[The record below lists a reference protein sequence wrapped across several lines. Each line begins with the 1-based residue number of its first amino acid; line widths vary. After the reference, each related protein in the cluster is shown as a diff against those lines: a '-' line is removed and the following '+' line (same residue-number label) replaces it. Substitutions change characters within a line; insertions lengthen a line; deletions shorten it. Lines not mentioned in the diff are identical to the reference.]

1 MPTNWGVIGAGYI
14 SNRALIPAIQRARD
28 SRLLAVASL
37 DEQRAHAT
45 ADRFAIPRVY
55 HNYTAL
61 LDDPDVQVVYIALP
75 NHLHSEWTIRAA
87 QHGKHVLCE
96 KPLAMSVAEC
106 DEMIQAC
113 RQARVMLMEAV
124 MYRFHPRMQA
134 LKALLDAGEAGEL
147 RFLHSAFSFP
157 FDSPANYRAFPQYG
171 GGALL
176 DIGSYCVNASRWL
189 PGLEPDSVQVQAS
202 CSQNGIDVSTSAI
215 LRYGNAGLS
224 AHIQCSFAAA
234 EHQVIEVVGSKAAI
248 TAPLAFSA
256 WLDDTTSLLIQEGGN
271 TEQRTFSPADPYQL
285 MVEHFSD
292 CVQDRST
299 LLYSPED
306 GRATVRVL
314 EMIKCHFPL
323 TNTPETARLTE
334 NHENMAKDRR
344 GFEQ

>member
-1 MPTNWGVIGAGYI
+1 MSTNWGVIGAGYI

-28 SRLLAVASL
+28 ARVLAVASL
-37 DEQRAHAT
+37 DEQRARAT

-55 HNYTAL
+55 HDYAAL
-61 LDDPDVQVVYIALP
+61 LEDPDVQVVYIALP
-75 NHLHSEWTIRAA
+75 NHLHREWTIRAA
-87 QHGKHVLCE
+87 QHGRHVLCE

-113 RQARVMLMEAV
+113 RQANVMLMEAV

-134 LKALLDAGEAGEL
+134 LKAMLDAGEAGEL

-157 FDSPANYRAFPQYG
+157 FESPANYRAFPQYG

-189 PGLEPDSVQVQAS
+189 PDLEPAGVQARAS
-202 CSQNGIDVSTSAI
+202 YSQDGVDINSSAI
-215 LRYGNAGLS
+215 LHYGNAGLT

-234 EHQVIEVVGSKAAI
+234 EHQVIEAVGSQAAI

-256 WLDDTTSLLIQEGGN
+256 WVDDTTSLLIQKGGN
-271 TEQRTFSPADPYQL
+271 TEERSFSPADPYQL

-292 CVQDRST
+292 CVQGRAEP
-299 LLYSPED
+299 LYPAED
-306 GRATVRVL
+306 GRATMRVL
-314 EMIKCHFPL
+314 EMIKGHFPL
-323 TNTPETARLTE
+323 TNMPETARLTE
-334 NHENMAKDRR
+334 NHENMSKDRR